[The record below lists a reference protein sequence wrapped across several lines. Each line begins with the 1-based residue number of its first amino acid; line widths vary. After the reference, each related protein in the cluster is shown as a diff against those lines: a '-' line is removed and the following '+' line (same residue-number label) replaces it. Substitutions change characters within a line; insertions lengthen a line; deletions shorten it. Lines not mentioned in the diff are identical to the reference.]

1 MCSLCPFLDFRYPDA
16 AGCAADGLRPRDRA
30 GRRLGEYVAQMRVV
44 LLDVGSAQVEFP
56 RRERECD
63 GTAVGGVGVL
73 VEQSDGSH
81 VVDQFGDARRGDAE
95 ERAYIAFP
103 CGADRL
109 PVGFVE

>member
-1 MCSLCPFLDFRYPDA
+1 
-16 AGCAADGLRPRDRA
+16 
-30 GRRLGEYVAQMRVV
+30 MRVV
-44 LLDVGSAQVEFP
+44 LLDVGSAQVESP

-95 ERAYIAFP
+95 ERAYIADP
-103 CGADRL
+103 CGAVRL